1 MDSVVRE
8 GASHTKP
15 PLLNDTNYSFWK
27 VRMRA
32 YLKSIDEHVWISI
45 EEGYTP
51 PTTTSEDGIRTL
63 KPKSTWTPTDYNP
76 CPKDFKLKSQL
87 LKKTRMLIP

>member
-1 MDSVVRE
+1 MDSVVGE

-32 YLKSIDEHVWISI
+32 YLKSIDEHVWTSI

-51 PTTTSEDGIRTL
+51 PTITSEDGI
-63 KPKSTWTPTDYNP
+63 NP
-76 CPKDFKLKSQL
+76 CPKDFKLKLQL
-87 LKKTRMLIP
+87 LKKARMLIP

>member
-1 MDSVVRE
+1 MNSVVRE

-51 PTTTSEDGIRTL
+51 PTTT
-63 KPKSTWTPTDYNP
+63 NP
-76 CPKDFKLKSQL
+76 CSKDFKLKSQL
-87 LKKTRMLIP
+87 LKKAKMLIP